1 MCLCCCADN
10 VAGTVDFRC
19 PCLALPI
26 MVSDVET
33 RQKLALRTKDAQTF
47 PSDFGHLTS
56 TNKSPMA
63 LHIPVHGP
71 GQPSVI
77 PMSQEV
83 CNSKV
88 CVLRE
93 SKAVHG
99 LEILSEG
106 EAHRGNPG
114 GRGGG
119 NCSPGSDHS
128 SNLSM

>member
-19 PCLALPI
+19 PCLGLPI

-47 PSDFGHLTS
+47 PSAFGH
-56 TNKSPMA
+56 KSPME
-63 LHIPVHGP
+63 LRIPVHGP

-77 PMSQEV
+77 PVSREV
-83 CNSKV
+83 CDSKM
-88 CVLRE
+88 CVLRG

-99 LEILSEG
+99 LEILAEG
-106 EAHRGNPG
+106 EAHRGNPA